1 MTGTISGGWHLELGA
16 GIWNWVLGFR
26 TGGWCLYLG
35 LAFGTG
41 VWDLELGVQ
50 VSTGAGTDTWGGI
63 WNWEQGSGT
72 WGRYSGLGFGT
83 RGWDLEL
90 GAGV

>member
-1 MTGTISGGWHLELGA
+1 MELGA

-50 VSTGAGTDTWGGI
+50 VSTA
-63 WNWEQGSGT
+63 
-72 WGRYSGLGFGT
+72 
-83 RGWDLEL
+83 GWDWYLGWDMEL
-90 GAGV
+90 RARI